1 MASLMIQGEVA
12 LNSQI
17 FSYRNYNCIYILT
30 ISSKVRGEVV
40 NMCLDFR
47 LLEILDYNSPC
58 TPARTHPETQG
69 GGFFFQVSTSNS
81 LHSQYIF
88 HLRGGG
94 RSGGRA
100 LRQCCVGGGSYQGC
114 DSFPNAA
121 FDVLG
126 CHVGGFKPT
135 MMGIFT
141 PQKMTNAINQE
152 FFFF

>member
-94 RSGGRA
+94 VGAGGVR
-100 LRQCCVGGGSYQGC
+100 LGSAVLEVAPIK
-114 DSFPNAA
+114 DVTLFPTLLSMCLVVMLVAS
-121 FDVLG
+121 
-126 CHVGGFKPT
+126 
-135 MMGIFT
+135 
-141 PQKMTNAINQE
+141 NQP
-152 FFFF
+152 